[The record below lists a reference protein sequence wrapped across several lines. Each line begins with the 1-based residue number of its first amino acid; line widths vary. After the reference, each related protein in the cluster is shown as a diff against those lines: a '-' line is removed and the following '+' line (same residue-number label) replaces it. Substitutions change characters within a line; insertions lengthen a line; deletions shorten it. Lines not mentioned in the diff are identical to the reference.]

1 MSTRNVPPWYGVS
14 DGPVFK
20 RHGVY
25 NRSWSDER
33 TNAYTHQSVAQRDH
47 FPRCLLGKICA
58 RLKHLKRESKERER
72 DEIFV
77 PVMVPRM
84 CANESPT
91 SSTDTPEALSEAISR
106 SSFDKR
112 LVSM

>member
-33 TNAYTHQSVAQRDH
+33 TNAYTPKRGTKRPLS
-47 FPRCLLGKICA
+47 PLSLGKDL
-58 RLKHLKRESKERER
+58 RTLKHLKRESKERER
-72 DEIFV
+72 
-77 PVMVPRM
+77 
-84 CANESPT
+84 
-91 SSTDTPEALSEAISR
+91 
-106 SSFDKR
+106 
-112 LVSM
+112 